1 MKKEEKIALAEEIA
15 NEMKKHKTVGI
26 IDLNRVPTKEFKEIR
41 KNLSEFAKIKVI
53 KKSTLKFAAE
63 KAGEEFKKLIELNP
77 GQFAILFSNE
87 EPFSLFKKI
96 SSTTSETY
104 VREND
109 EAEEDIWIYAG
120 PTQIKAGPSISE
132 FARLKIPAGVEGGFI
147 AVRKDTQV
155 AKRGDKIS
163 KELAALLRKL
173 KIKARKVRLN
183 VLGLLYEGTLYKNDV
198 LNLVFEYP
206 KLLTQAYQNAL
217 NLSINAKYPTKENI
231 NILISKC
238 YLNAKALENLV
249 VKNE

>member
-15 NEMKKHKTVGI
+15 KEMKNYKTIGI
-26 IDLNRVPTKEFKEIR
+26 VDLYKIPTKEFKEIR
-41 KNLSEFAKIKVI
+41 KALSEVAQMKVI

-63 KAGEEFKKLIELNP
+63 KAGENFKKLLELNP
-77 GQFAILFSNE
+77 NQFAILFSNE

-96 SSTTSETY
+96 STTTSETY
-104 VREND
+104 AKEND
-109 EAEEDIWIYAG
+109 EAEEDIWVYAG

-147 AVRKDTQV
+147 AVKKDTQV
-155 AKRGDKIS
+155 AKKGDKIS

-173 KIKARKVRLN
+173 KIKAKKVRLN
-183 VLGLLYEGTLYKNDV
+183 VLGMLYEGNLYTKDT

-206 KLLTQAYQNAL
+206 KLLAKAYQDAFSLTL
-217 NLSINAKYPTKENI
+217 NIGYPTKENI

-238 YLNAKALENLV
+238 YLNAKAIENLV

>member
-1 MKKEEKIALAEEIA
+1 MRKEEKIALAEEISK
-15 NEMKKHKTVGI
+15 EMKNYKTVGI
-26 IDLNRVPTKEFKEIR
+26 IDLYKIPTKEFKEIR
-41 KNLSEFAKIKVI
+41 KALSDFAKLKVI

-63 KAGEEFKKLIELNP
+63 KAGEEFKKLVELNP
-77 GQFAILFSNE
+77 NQFAILFSNE

-96 SSTTSETY
+96 SSITSETY
-104 VREND
+104 AKEND
-109 EAEEDIWIYAG
+109 VAEEDIWVYAG

-132 FARLKIPAGVEGGFI
+132 FAKLKIPAGVEGGFI
-147 AVRKDTQV
+147 AVKKDTQV
-155 AKRGDKIS
+155 AKKGDKIS

-173 KIKARKVRLN
+173 KIKARKVRLE
-183 VLGLLYEGTLYKNDV
+183 VLGLLYEGTLYTKDT

-217 NLSINAKYPTKENI
+217 NLSVNIGYPTKENI

-238 YLNAKALENLV
+238 YLNAKAIENLV

>member
-1 MKKEEKIALAEEIA
+1 MRREEKIALAEEIA
-15 NEMKKHKTVGI
+15 KEMRNYRTIGI
-26 IDLNRVPTKEFKEIR
+26 IDLYKIPTKEFKEIR
-41 KNLSEFAKIKVI
+41 KALNEFAKLKVI

-63 KAGEEFKKLIELNP
+63 KAGEKFKKLLELNP
-77 GQFAILFSNE
+77 NQFAILFSNE

-96 SSTTSETY
+96 SSITSETY
-104 VREND
+104 VKED
-109 EAEEDIWIYAG
+109 DVAEEDIWIYAG
-120 PTQIKAGPSISE
+120 PTQIKAGPSISD

-147 AVRKDTQV
+147 AVKKDTQV
-155 AKRGDKIS
+155 AKKGDKIS

-173 KIKARKVRLN
+173 NIKVRKVRLN
-183 VLGLLYEGTLYKNDV
+183 VLGLLYDETLYTKET
-198 LNLVFEYP
+198 LNLIFEYP

-217 NLSINAKYPTKENI
+217 NLTVNIGYPTKENI